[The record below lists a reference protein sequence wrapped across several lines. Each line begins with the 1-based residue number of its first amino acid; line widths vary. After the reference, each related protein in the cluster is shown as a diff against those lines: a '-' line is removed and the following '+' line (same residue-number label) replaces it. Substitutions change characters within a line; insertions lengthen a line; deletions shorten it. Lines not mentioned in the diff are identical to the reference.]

1 MFSRFVFALMFFLAL
16 AGCSRREE
24 VHPGFWLVEGP
35 RGEKAWLLGTIHAL
49 PDPVDWRSAKV
60 DAALAEANLLVLEVA
75 DITDDTKTAKAFA
88 ALAQSPGLPPLEQ
101 RVAIDLRD
109 ELAGE
114 MAQGGLKPG
123 SLDPYETWA
132 AALMLQQAMAGSNES
147 DSGNGIDRTVAKA
160 WKGQVAE
167 FEGASKQLS
176 IFDRLP
182 ELQQRALLGAVL
194 AEGPKRAE
202 QLRTLELAWAS
213 GNMELIAR
221 VTDEDLGQEPAL
233 REALLVGRNRAWVS
247 QLEAMLTRSSRPF
260 VAVGAAHLAGKDGL
274 PAMLA
279 ARGWKVTR
287 LQ

>member
-1 MFSRFVFALMFFLAL
+1 VFSRFVFSILLLLAL
-16 AGCSRREE
+16 AGCWRREE

-49 PDPVDWRSAKV
+49 PKAVDWRSDRV
-60 DAALAEANLLVLEVA
+60 DVALGAVDLLVLEVA
-75 DITDDTKTAKAFA
+75 AINDTARTAKAFA

-101 RVAIDLRD
+101 RVAADLRD

-114 MAQGGLKPG
+114 MKQGGLKAG

-132 AALMLQQAMAGSNES
+132 AALMLQQAMTAAGDD
-147 DSGNGIDRTVAKA
+147 DSGNGIDRAVAKA
-160 WKGQVAE
+160 WSGPVAE
-167 FEGASKQLS
+167 FEGASAQLA

-182 ELQQRALLGAVL
+182 EPQQRALLGAVL
-194 AEGPKRAE
+194 AEGPRRADR
-202 QLRTLELAWAS
+202 LRALQSAWAR
-213 GNMELIAR
+213 GDMDLIAR
-221 VTDEDLGQEPAL
+221 VTDESFGREPAL
-233 REALLVGRNRAWVS
+233 REALLTGRNRAWVL
-247 QLEAMLTRSSRPF
+247 QLEAMLARGSRPF